1 MKHALFLAF
10 GAFAMTAPAAI
21 AQVLPLPPLT
31 FPTNGVPPSLEQQ
44 LQALQQQR
52 PAQTRPPDQ
61 QRPSESQPQEQRTL
75 SDIVAKKVAE
85 RVQSLSC
92 DQLAAMKSEPK
103 PEMTQELAK
112 MLRSDP
118 QVRAE
123 FIGKVATPVA
133 TKLFE
138 CGMIP

>member
-1 MKHALFLAF
+1 MKHALLIAF
-10 GAFAMTAPAAI
+10 GAFAMTAPAAV

-31 FPTNGVPPSLEQQ
+31 FPTNGQPPSLEQQ
-44 LQALQQQR
+44 WQALQQQR
-52 PAQTRPPDQ
+52 PAQTRSPDQ
-61 QRPSESQPQEQRTL
+61 RPAESQSQERRTL
-75 SDIVAKKVAE
+75 SDIVAKEVAE
-85 RVQSLSC
+85 HVQSLSC

-103 PEMTQELAK
+103 SETTQELAK

-133 TKLFE
+133 NKLFE

>member
-1 MKHALFLAF
+1 MKHALFIAL
-10 GAFAMTAPAAI
+10 GAFAMTIPVAI
-21 AQVLPLPPLT
+21 AQVLPLPPIT
-31 FPTNGVPPSLEQQ
+31 FPTNGPPPAIEQQ

-52 PAQTRPPDQ
+52 PAQTRLPDQ
-61 QRPSESQPQEQRTL
+61 RPPENQSQEQRTL
-75 SDIVAKKVAE
+75 SDIVAKRVAE
-85 RVQSLSC
+85 HVQSLSC
-92 DQLAAMKSEPK
+92 DQLATMKSEPK

-123 FIGKVATPVA
+123 FISKVATPVT